1 MSLPAFNNSGAFNE
15 LKILEQQLASIFP
28 ENRSDEKK
36 TNKK

>member
-28 ENRSDEKK
+28 ESRLDDKK
-36 TNKK
+36 PHKK